1 MKKLFIVITA
11 LLLAACNNP
20 SGHQETKMTN
30 DNQEYFPVTSFLSGQ
45 VNMVDSLQ
53 LPVLRFTTINGV
65 TDTVLLSI
73 AEFRALAQEF
83 LKPDF
88 SELHEHYTEA
98 GFADQSIPSVTL
110 TYSTPDKAL
119 ELKRVDVIID
129 PKPEFGD
136 KVKSIYMEKIIHK
149 DDTLIT
155 KKLYWKTNKNFQI
168 ITSKQ
173 TGELP
178 AINSHIKVSWDQM
191 EN

>member
-1 MKKLFIVITA
+1 MNKLFVVIIACT
-11 LLLAACNNP
+11 LAACNNP
-20 SGHQETKMTN
+20 QVKPGAEMADH
-30 DNQEYFPVTSFLSGQ
+30 DQEYFPVTSFLSGQ

-73 AEFRALAQEF
+73 AEFRETAGEF
-83 LKPDF
+83 LQPDF
-88 SELHEHYTEA
+88 SKLQKHYTESS
-98 GFADQSIPSVTL
+98 FADQSIPSVTL

-129 PKPEFGD
+129 PKPEFSD
-136 KVKSIYMEKIIHK
+136 KVKSIYMEKTSEK

-178 AINSHIKVSWDQM
+178 AINSHIKVSWDQT
-191 EN
+191 ED